1 MKLVK
6 AQAWFNPFFVDCN
19 GQKELSDIVVF
30 DHGVEILHTRCGWF
44 GSGNNPF
51 KEIELN
57 CDCVRKNK
65 VDLNC
70 KTAFVVRADKGCAV
84 AYALYIPQ
92 SAIQMKRSLGRK
104 AMSDNYYAV
113 EKFSSEVVNGLSCE
127 TWHPVG
133 NLYQISCSVKTIVG
147 TADIVRGNLGT
158 IAEALVETQKR
169 FDEEKARL
177 NAMSDEELFA
187 ESQLNK

>member
-6 AQAWFNPFFVDCN
+6 SQAWFNPFFVDCN
-19 GQKELSDIVVF
+19 GMKELSDIVVF
-30 DHGVEILHTRCGWF
+30 DNGKEVFHTRRGWF

-57 CDCVRKNK
+57 CNCVRKNK

-70 KTAFVVRADKGCAV
+70 KTAFVVRADTDYSV
-84 AYALYIPQ
+84 LYALYIPQ
-92 SAIQMKRSLGRK
+92 SAIQMKRTLGRR
-104 AMSDNYYAV
+104 AMGEQYYAV
-113 EKFSSEVVNGLSCE
+113 EKFSSEVIDGLSCE

-133 NLYQISCSVKTIVG
+133 NLHKISCSVNTIVG
-147 TADIVRGNLGT
+147 SANIAKGNLPDV
-158 IAEALVETQKR
+158 AKRLVDAQKK
-169 FDEEKARL
+169 FDKEKARL
-177 NAMSDEELFA
+177 TAMSDEELFA